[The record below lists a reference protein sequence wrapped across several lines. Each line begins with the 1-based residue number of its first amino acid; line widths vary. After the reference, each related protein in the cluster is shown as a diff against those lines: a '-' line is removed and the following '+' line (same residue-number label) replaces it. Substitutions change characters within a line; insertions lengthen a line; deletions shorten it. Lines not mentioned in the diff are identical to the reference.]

1 MNLTNLKSLDD
12 FTLNGYKK
20 IVESLGDGGVNAFN
34 RIFKEGPDIVLV
46 NNLTGEKLIYKRSDI
61 VDAVQKAVEDKMQ
74 YHFSTYFTFVK
85 DFSIIYLLGCKDMT
99 TMAVDDHMNLY
110 IDAVFVARD
119 LKMDPDLICAVL
131 MHEIFHVVYNHVERS
146 KNWLSARNLPLNK
159 KNMLEMNMAGDIEVN
174 TTLVRKNI
182 ISIDRLEN
190 EIHGLYLREIK
201 ENILP
206 MEAIRENEKYMNE
219 LRNQCNQPENNNG
232 DGKNGEEQTITTTKE
247 FDEGYVEMMNKVA
260 DMVNKYGAE
269 ETLKRLGE
277 IGAITG
283 DKVVDDFDT
292 SKIFSM
298 NFLTIKNF
306 DEFILEENQKNQQS
320 NGYSTKEDG
329 YRAGLKKCIEEIKYA
344 LGMTPDGPD
353 GPDGPSANIN
363 SNIDPSLLKKMN
375 LPQNNKNK
383 KGKKSNGG
391 NGLPSNVE
399 KNGGSNESER
409 DGNNQENNKNK
420 SKQNS
425 GKNGGQNNGQEGD
438 KNSDQGD
445 SLRDYISNR
454 KPSEENSGVDITY
467 DSGNKKSGL
476 DETAV
481 GKTGSFFSSEDESV
495 SNSIKEAIE
504 KTYVDKNGNSSKELI
519 DEVMEEI
526 EENITYNTKEII
538 EQKREDFYNSLDNN
552 DPIKIIWKEARKS
565 EGQYRAMWKKLLKKF
580 LNNKTR
586 YARKEVES
594 NMIRYMNA
602 RKMSIAAVAPT
613 EIMIGQ
619 DVQDI
624 NFYIDTSGSIDMQLV
639 TLFVEALVTFMETF
653 KYTGINIGLWADRK
667 PVGPFKVNCSK
678 RRGKKGVIKDIIDF
692 IEKNKGKAGGGTDF
706 RNSGIPMMKTNIE
719 QYKGRKKKDDVHI
732 ILTDGYLSDSTKGL
746 EDYIAKEIGGSVG
759 KTAVKNC
766 LWVLYDNFNDNW
778 EEDIKQGT
786 VIRISSKNFIPE

>member
-1 MNLTNLKSLDD
+1 MNLINLKSLDD
-12 FTLNGYKK
+12 FTLSGCKK
-20 IVESLGDGGVNAFN
+20 IVETLGDGGVNAFN
-34 RIFKEGPDIVLV
+34 RVFKEGPDIVLV

-61 VDAVQKAVEDKMQ
+61 VDVVQKAIEDKMQ

-110 IDAVFVARD
+110 IDAVFIARD
-119 LKMDPDLICAVL
+119 LKMDPNLICAVL

-159 KNMLEMNMAGDIEVN
+159 ENMLEMNMAGDIEVN

-182 ISIDRLEN
+182 ISIDRLVN
-190 EIHGLYLREIK
+190 EIHGLYLKEIE

-206 MEAIRENEKYMNE
+206 MEEIRENEKYMNK
-219 LRNQCNQPENNNG
+219 LRNQCNPPENNN

-247 FDEGYVEMMNKVA
+247 FDEGYVEMMNKIA
-260 DMVNKYGAE
+260 DMVNEYGAE

-277 IGAITG
+277 IGAIID
-283 DKVVDDFDT
+283 DKVSDDFDT
-292 SKIFSM
+292 SKILSM

-306 DEFILEENQKNQQS
+306 DEFILEENQKNQQQ

-329 YRAGLKKCIEEIKYA
+329 YRAGLKKCIEEIKSA
-344 LGMTPDGPD
+344 LGMSPDS
-353 GPDGPSANIN
+353 PSGQSGQGGQSVNIN
-363 SNIDPSLLKKMN
+363 SNIDPSLLKRMN
-375 LPQNNKNK
+375 LPQNNKEK

-399 KNGGSNESER
+399 KNGDSNESEM
-409 DGNNQENNKNK
+409 DDNNQENKQNK

-425 GKNGGQNNGQEGD
+425 GNGDQKGD
-438 KNSDQGD
+438 QKGDQGY

-454 KPSEENSGVDITY
+454 NPSEENGGVDITY
-467 DSGNKKSGL
+467 GSGNKKGEL

-481 GKTGSFFSSEDESV
+481 GKTGSFFSAEDESV
-495 SNSIKEAIE
+495 SNSIEEAIR
-504 KTYVDKNGNSSKELI
+504 KTYVDKDGNFSKELF

-526 EENITYNTKEII
+526 EENRTYNTKEII
-538 EQKREDFYNSLDNN
+538 EQKREDFYNNLDNN

-565 EGQYRAMWKKLLKKF
+565 ESQYKAMWKKLLRKF

-594 NMIRYMNA
+594 DMIKYMNA
-602 RKMSIAAVAPT
+602 RKMSIVKVAPT

-624 NFYIDTSGSIDMQLV
+624 NFYVDTSGSINMQLV

-653 KYTGINIGLWADRK
+653 KYTGINIGLWADSK

-678 RRGKKGVIKDIIDF
+678 RRGKKGIITDIIDF
-692 IEKNKGKAGGGTDF
+692 IEKNKGKSGNGTDF
-706 RNSGIPMMKTNIE
+706 RRSGVPMMKTNIE
-719 QYKGRKKKDDVHI
+719 QYKRRKKKDDVHI
-732 ILTDGYLSDSTKGL
+732 ILTDGYLNDNTKGL
-746 EDYIAKEIGGSVG
+746 EDYIENYIGGSIG
-759 KTAVKNC
+759 KKAVKNC
-766 LWVLYDNFNDNW
+766 LWVLYDNFDDNW
-778 EEDIKQGT
+778 DEDIKQGT
-786 VIRISSKNFIPE
+786 VIRVSSKNFIPE